1 MAASDTE
8 LLRSTRT
15 GRRRGEASLRDA
27 IGVGI
32 ATGAYGLSFGGISS
46 TSGLSVLQ
54 TCVLSLALFSG
65 ASQFA
70 LVGVIGAGGN
80 PMTGAATAAMLGVR
94 NGFYGMRLAGLLRLP
109 RALAAG
115 RGAAGHRREH
125 GDGDRA
131 RIATGGPAG
140 FLGHRALGFCVL
152 ERGHADRRPGRARA
166 ERPAHVWAS
175 MLPRRPR
182 FSRCCRRDCVA
193 ASPAW
198 SPCVAAVVALASVPF
213 VPTGVPVLLAA
224 AVAIVAGIRPPTRA
238 ASWPSRRARAGARLM
253 WPAVIVA
260 S

>member
-1 MAASDTE
+1 VAVSELTEVDAHWPATRASV
-8 LLRSTRT
+8 
-15 GRRRGEASLRDA
+15 LRDA

-109 RALAAG
+109 ARWRPVAAQLVIDESTAMAIVRESRPAARLAFWATGLSVFVCWNAATLIGGLAAHALSDPRSLG
-115 RGAAGHRREH
+115 LDAAAPAAFLALLSPRLRHRE
-125 GDGDRA
+125 
-131 RIATGGPAG
+131 
-140 FLGHRALGFCVL
+140 
-152 ERGHADRRPGRARA
+152 
-166 ERPAHVWAS
+166 
-175 MLPRRPR
+175 PR
-182 FSRCCRRDCVA
+182 
-193 ASPAW
+193 
-198 SPCVAAVVALASVPF
+198 VVALIAASVAVASVPF

-224 AVAIVAGIRPPTRA
+224 AVAVAAGVRPP
-238 ASWPSRRARAGARLM
+238 ARPPLGSATS
-253 WPAVIVA
+253 PDQVPT
-260 S
+260 